1 MMELRSD
8 HGGEPA
14 PEHWVCLRGVGELA
28 EGQQLK
34 LAVGETIVVGR
45 SRHCD
50 WSLRRTPMFLK
61 GDQGVRKA
69 LRADTLYSSVSRKH
83 VRISYVAPD
92 MLELE
97 NLSGNGTIVDGRS
110 VDKLVLT
117 DIRTTPHRIQLGP
130 EGVVLELTPGSL
142 PL

>member
-1 MMELRSD
+1 MHLRPEEAQ
-8 HGGEPA
+8 GPA
-14 PEHWVCLRGVGELA
+14 PQHWIMLRGVGELA

-61 GDQGVRKA
+61 SDKDQRKA
-69 LRADTLYSSVSRKH
+69 IRADTLYSSVSRKH
-83 VRISYVAPD
+83 MRMSYLAPD
-92 MLELE
+92 MLEIE
-97 NLSGNGTIVDGRS
+97 NLSGNGTIVDGMPI
-110 VDKLVLT
+110 DKIVLT
-117 DIRTTPHRIQLGP
+117 DIRTQPHTIQLGP
-130 EGVVLELTPGSL
+130 EGVVLELQPGSL